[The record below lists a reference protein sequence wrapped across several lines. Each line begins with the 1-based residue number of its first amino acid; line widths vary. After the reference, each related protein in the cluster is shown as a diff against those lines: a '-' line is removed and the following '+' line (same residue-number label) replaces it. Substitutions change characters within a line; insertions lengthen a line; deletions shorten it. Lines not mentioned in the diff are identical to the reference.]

1 MTQSIPRTTSLS
13 LDPSLAMH
21 LAATQLSA
29 LAVTSMLLVAGLSVL
44 IMDQV
49 AALLM
54 VRPEQGS
61 HYGTVKEVCVNQS
74 MKIFP

>member
-13 LDPSLAMH
+13 LDPSLEMQ
-21 LAATQLSA
+21 LATTQLSA

-44 IMDQV
+44 IMDQE
-49 AALLM
+49 AALLI

-61 HYGTVKEVCVNQS
+61 HYSTV
-74 MKIFP
+74 